1 MTIETETHRT
11 LESTRRLANEALE
24 RASNTVKDL
33 RTGVQGAA
41 SRGADVVSDRAAAAQ
56 RYVGEYARTGTR
68 YVTEN
73 PLRSALVAAAVG
85 AVVAGVLLAM
95 RHRRDLNDR
104 FF

>member
-1 MTIETETHRT
+1 
-11 LESTRRLANEALE
+11 
-24 RASNTVKDL
+24 
-33 RTGVQGAA
+33 
-41 SRGADVVSDRAAAAQ
+41 
-56 RYVGEYARTGTR
+56 VGEYARTGTR

-73 PLRSALVAAAVG
+73 PVRSVLVAAAVG